1 MVSEGYDRRQIF
13 IDRAGYNRKLTENG
27 NGVEMNTT
35 IYFRRLMV
43 IAGPL
48 LMAVPLT
55 SQAHAQPAF
64 TPGAGTE
71 GRNWLPDRPTAINA
85 SKRETVT
92 ITDNVVVT
100 VRDGTR
106 LDGRLFKPVLPAS
119 GEPTPCVLMADGYGR
134 TSESGAGY
142 EVTLFDIASRG
153 YAVLHLS
160 LRGSGASGGTN
171 DLYSNYGQDGYDA
184 IEWMARQSWCNG
196 SVGMVGPSLLGIA
209 QWLTAKE
216 LPPSLKAIVPEVACG
231 DCYGV
236 LWYPGGMLPGPGRE
250 ARKLAPGAGA
260 EYPSAMAHRNF
271 DAWWQARTVL
281 APDAEAIARHGVAA
295 FIAGGLDDYISP
307 ANIRLYEQF
316 NAPDGAHK
324 RLFLGP
330 YAHGWHPAFIQE
342 LQIRWLDHFLKGTAN
357 GAEQDPKVVLYIK
370 GANRWRTETDWPIA
384 DAHAVKLYLEDKN
397 SGSIASLNDGSLAA
411 TAPNAGTPVTL
422 PYTPNAGPFLPAL
435 LSATNRLEIDQRPD
449 EEKVATWT
457 SAPLQIATE
466 VTGYPKLTIYASSS
480 ASDADFVFD
489 MTDVAPDG
497 KAVQVVQAYLDAAHR
512 AGAREAPRPLTPGE
526 VVKYTIE
533 MFPTAYVFQPGHRIR
548 LDIAGGAKVA
558 PGQLVPQG
566 PGKNPN
572 PFTWTIVS
580 DSAHPS
586 AIELPVIGTSWERL
600 SRMVVTQR

>member
-1 MVSEGYDRRQIF
+1 
-13 IDRAGYNRKLTENG
+13 
-27 NGVEMNTT
+27 MNTT
-35 IYFRRLMV
+35 VYFCRFIA

-48 LMAVPLT
+48 LIAATLAPP
-55 SQAHAQPAF
+55 AHAQPAF

-71 GRNWLPDRPTAINA
+71 GRNWLPDRPTAIN
-85 SKRETVT
+85 SPKHETVT
-92 ITDNVVVT
+92 ITDGVVVT
-100 VRDGTR
+100 VRDGTK
-106 LDGRLFKPVLPAS
+106 LEGRLFQPVLAS
-119 GEPTPCVLMADGYGR
+119 GSAPTPCVLLPDGYGR

-142 EVTLFDIASRG
+142 DVALFDIASRG

-171 DLYSNYGQDGYDA
+171 DLYSHYGQDGYDA
-184 IEWMARQSWCNG
+184 IEWMAKQSWCNG

-216 LPPSLKAIVPEVACG
+216 LPPSLKVIVPEVACG

-250 ARKLAPGAGA
+250 ARKLSPGAGA
-260 EYPSAMAHRNF
+260 EYPSAMEHRNF

-281 APDAEAIARHGVAA
+281 GPDAEAIARHGVAA

-316 NAPDGAHK
+316 NTPEGSHK

-330 YAHGWHPAFIQE
+330 YAHGWHTAFIQE
-342 LQIRWLDHFLKGTAN
+342 LQIRWLDHFLKGIAN

-370 GANRWRTETDWPIA
+370 GANRWRTEADWPIA
-384 DAHAVKLYLEDKN
+384 DAHPVTLFLEGKS
-397 SGSIASLNDGSLAA
+397 SGSIASINDGSLAA
-411 TAPNAGTPVTL
+411 TAPGEGKSVQL
-422 PYTPNAGPFLPAL
+422 PYTPDGGPFLPAM
-435 LSATNRLEIDQRPD
+435 LSATHRLAIDQRPD
-449 EEKVATWT
+449 EEKAATWT
-457 SAPLQIATE
+457 SAPLQVATE

-480 ASDADFVFD
+480 ATDADFVFD
-489 MTDVAPDG
+489 ITDVAPDG
-497 KAVQVVQAYLDAAHR
+497 KAVQVVQAYLNAPHAANV
-512 AGAREAPRPLTPGE
+512 REAPKPLTPGE
-526 VVKYTIE
+526 VVKYTLD

-548 LDIAGGAKVA
+548 LDIAGGAEVA

-566 PGKNPN
+566 PGKNPK
-572 PFTWTIVS
+572 PFTWTILS
-580 DSAHPS
+580 DSEHPS
-586 AIELPVIGTSWERL
+586 AIELPVVGTSWEQL